1 MDNMSEPMDAGTKF
15 LIGATV
21 SGVALGALV
30 LYNYPQKY
38 WIPWLIIIEG
48 CVGTT
53 MTVGF
58 FVLKE

>member
-1 MDNMSEPMDAGTKF
+1 MAEEMDAGTKF
-15 LIGATV
+15 LIGVGISA
-21 SGVALGALV
+21 GALAGIV
-30 LYNYPQKY
+30 IYNYPQKY